1 MLVRIKGLNSI
12 WKLEKTVGDQ
22 AYLVP
27 QNGAWG
33 LFCVVNERDIEK
45 IEQKD
50 DTKKW
55 YQQIHIYNKR

>member
-1 MLVRIKGLNSI
+1 MLVRIKGSNSI

-27 QNGAWG
+27 QNGVWG

-45 IEQKD
+45 IAQKD
-50 DTKKW
+50 DTKE
-55 YQQIHIYNKR
+55 